1 MKFGAHVSIAGGI
14 QNAPLNA
21 AKIGCETFQMF
32 TRSPQGG
39 PALKLTD
46 EILEEFAKNCVSHGL
61 TDWVVHAPYY
71 INFASTEERIRSS
84 SARVIREDL
93 ERASSLKASFLMFHP
108 GSAKGSDFKTAMG
121 WCVEGIGKLLDG
133 YAGSTKLLVE
143 ISAGAGE
150 IIGDTFEEIAALL
163 KGVDHPELGVCFDT
177 AHAFASGYDLKDK
190 KAVKKTFD
198 EFDEII
204 GLKRLKAMHCN
215 DSKVELGAH
224 KDRHEH
230 LGDGFIG
237 IEGFEAIVKEK
248 RLKDINL
255 YLETEP
261 DGVEKDLSVLKELRT
276 SNAK

>member
-1 MKFGAHVSIAGGI
+1 MHGGMQKLLGQFSTIRKEFHNRLGQAHRTTRGLNYYTAAG
-14 QNAPLNA
+14 
-21 AKIGCETFQMF
+21 C
-32 TRSPQGG
+32 
-39 PALKLTD
+39 
-46 EILEEFAKNCVSHGL
+46 
-61 TDWVVHAPYY
+61 
-71 INFASTEERIRSS
+71 
-84 SARVIREDL
+84 IRE
-93 ERASSLKASFLMFHP
+93 
-108 GSAKGSDFKTAMG
+108 
-121 WCVEGIGKLLDG
+121 
-133 YAGSTKLLVE
+133 
-143 ISAGAGE
+143 
-150 IIGDTFEEIAALL
+150 
-163 KGVDHPELGVCFDT
+163 
-177 AHAFASGYDLKDK
+177 
-190 KAVKKTFD
+190 KTFD